1 MPAGPA
7 WSPRFGLRRCYSAL
21 FVIADWPHLFRDLLG
36 RAPLLAFALLAPSLA
51 WAHATQLSSA
61 RIELHGLSA
70 QALLE
75 LNGRDLD
82 RAAHTSLVGSDGRVS
97 AQQLQATSPAV
108 MDYLLARAQLRNS
121 AGGACDGTVESL
133 QAQGEHVLARLRWRC
148 PPLTGTLVYRA
159 TLFHEIDPATRHVVT
174 VGGDVKR
181 MALLGTS
188 TPEVQLV
195 QTRAQ
200 LPQVLWHYLRAG
212 AEHIAGGFDHIAF
225 ILAVI
230 LWGHRIWPLLGVVTA
245 FTAAHSLTLTAA
257 VLGWVS
263 LPSCLTEILIAASI
277 VYVAVENFF
286 VTEIRHRW
294 RLAFL
299 FGLVHGFG
307 FASALRSFGL
317 PSDALVPALAAFN
330 LGVEVGQILLV
341 AAAMLAVSALG
352 LGGFRCEPN
361 RRFVLAVSAAIALA
375 GVYWTVQRALACH

>member
-7 WSPRFGLRRCYSAL
+7 WSVRSGLRRCFSAL
-21 FVIADWPHLFRDLLG
+21 LVIVDWSRGLRDAVGPCL
-36 RAPLLAFALLAPSLA
+36 LLAWALLAPSST

-61 RIELHGLSA
+61 RVELHGHSA
-70 QALLE
+70 QVLLE

-82 RAAHTSLVGSDGRVS
+82 SAAHISLVEPGGQVS
-97 AQQLQATSPAV
+97 AQMLQAASSAV
-108 MDYLLARAQLRNS
+108 TDYLLARVQLRNT

-133 QAQGEHVLARLRWRC
+133 QARGEHVLARLRWRC

-174 VGGDVKR
+174 VSGDVKR
-181 MALLGTS
+181 MALLSTS
-188 TPEVQLV
+188 APEMELV

-200 LPQVLWHYLRAG
+200 LLHVLWHYLLAG
-212 AEHIAGGFDHIAF
+212 AEHISGGFDHIAF

-245 FTAAHSLTLTAA
+245 FTVAHSLTLTAA
-257 VLGWVS
+257 VLGWAT
-263 LPSCLTEILIAASI
+263 LPTCLTEILIAASI

-294 RLAFL
+294 RPAFL
-299 FGLVHGFG
+299 FGLIHGFG

-330 LGVEVGQILLV
+330 LGVEVGQLLLV
-341 AAAMLAVSALG
+341 AAAMLALSALG
-352 LGGFRCEPN
+352 LGGLRCEPN

-375 GVYWTVQRALACH
+375 GVYWTVQRALSCH